1 MKTFRAN
8 KTLLT
13 LAVAMGASMIPA
25 LSHAQEATAKQDWSQ
40 SSVYGGKLVQIGQPS
55 GDLAPLK
62 GFAKDLPLI
71 TVMRQITPNGW
82 VVKKND
88 NPDHPLDTQKPVS
101 WQGGKTWVDT
111 LGDVAQ
117 NNQLNILVNWDK
129 KEITLAPVKP
139 NVDAIKAAVASNNS
153 NSSAGVFELNP
164 GDKSVEVTHGASQ
177 QAVPPVAVAPA
188 TVHVE
193 PQPVKEVKLVA
204 TPVPTDP
211 IKPVPTWSEDGT
223 KTLKENVMAWGRQAG
238 YKVVWDESNTPDYP
252 VDTRVLSGEF
262 TSNTGPIR
270 QLAED
275 YGPQSSV
282 KAPLSFAFYQN
293 NTLVVTKWNFNQGN
307 MIGNDSQVKEDL
319 K

>member
-1 MKTFRAN
+1 MKTLRAN

-25 LSHAQEATAKQDWSQ
+25 LSHAQEVTTTQ
-40 SSVYGGKLVQIGQPS
+40 SSVYGGKLVQIGQAS
-55 GDLAPLK
+55 EDLTPLK

-82 VVKKND
+82 IVKKND

-101 WQGGKTWVDT
+101 WQGGKTWVET
-111 LGDVAQ
+111 LSDVAQ

-129 KEITLAPVKP
+129 KEITLAPAKP
-139 NVDAIKAAVASNNS
+139 NVDAIKAAVASNNA

-164 GDKSVEVTHGASQ
+164 GDKTTEVTHGASQ
-177 QAVPPVAVAPA
+177 QAAHDVAVAP
-188 TVHVE
+188 TPVHVE
-193 PQPVKEVKLVA
+193 PQPVKEVKLTA
-204 TPVPTDP
+204 TPVPTEP
-211 IKPVPTWSEDGT
+211 IRPVPTWNEDGS
-223 KTLKENVMAWGRQAG
+223 KTLRDNVRAWGQQAG
-238 YKVVWDESNTPDYP
+238 YKVVWDDSTPDYP
-252 VDTRVLSGEF
+252 VDARVLSGDF

-275 YGPQSSV
+275 YGPRSSV
-282 KAPLSFAFYQN
+282 KSPLSFAFYQN

-307 MIGNDSQVKEDL
+307 EIGNDSTIKEDL